1 MIDPR
6 FTQIEQKIEA
16 AKKLLSDPQLAEL
29 AKEEIVKLEAEK
41 TALSIHHSNDVSSVI
56 LEIRAAAGGNEAGLF
71 AADLLRMY
79 TKYAA
84 NCGWKVEELD
94 RTEGGIGNIK
104 TVVVK
109 ITGVGAFAKLKSES
123 GVHRVQRV
131 PKTESI
137 GRIHTSTVT
146 VAVLPEIGETEFRI
160 NPADVEFEAMRAGG
174 HGGQNVN
181 KVATAVRLRH
191 KPTGITVKAQTERYQ
206 ARNREIAMEILR
218 AKLFAAEEEK
228 KYAQVGNLRQTQ
240 VGKGVRSEKIRT
252 YNFPQDRV
260 TDHRVKKSWGNIQS
274 IMSGDLDKIINSLQS
289 NLSRNPVSPP

>member
-1 MIDPR
+1 MDPR
-6 FTQIEQKIEA
+6 LVQIEEKIQEV
-16 AKKLLSDPQLAEL
+16 KKLLSDPAMAEL
-29 AKEEIVKLEAEK
+29 ANEEIAKLEKQKAELENSMNQKLK
-41 TALSIHHSNDVSSVI
+41 TKNYDSNAVI
-56 LEIRAAAGGNEAGLF
+56 LEIRAAAGGAEAGLF

-79 TKYAA
+79 TKFAA
-84 NCGWKVEELD
+84 NQNWKVEELD

-109 ITGVGAFAKLKSES
+109 ITGSEVFEKLKSES

-131 PKTESI
+131 PKTEST

-146 VAVLPEIGETEFRI
+146 VAVLPEIDEAEFRI

-181 KVATAVRLRH
+181 KVATAVRLKH

-228 KYAQVGNLRQTQ
+228 KYAQVGNLRQAQ

-252 YNFPQDRV
+252 YNFPQNRI
-260 TDHRVKKSWGNIQS
+260 TDHRINKSWHNLEEILDGK
-274 IMSGDLDKIINSLQS
+274 LDKIVENIQHGTS
-289 NLSRNPVSPP
+289 

>member
-1 MIDPR
+1 MDPR
-6 FTQIEQKIEA
+6 LVQIEEKIQEV
-16 AKKLLSDPQLAEL
+16 KKLLSDPAMAEL
-29 AKEEIVKLEAEK
+29 ANEEIAKLEKQKAELENSMNQKLK
-41 TALSIHHSNDVSSVI
+41 TKNYDSNAVI
-56 LEIRAAAGGNEAGLF
+56 LEIRAAAGGAEAGLF

-79 TKYAA
+79 TKFAA
-84 NCGWKVEELD
+84 NQNWKVEELD

-109 ITGVGAFAKLKSES
+109 ITGSEVFEKLKSES

-131 PKTESI
+131 PKTEST

-146 VAVLPEIGETEFRI
+146 VAVLPEIDEAEFRI

-181 KVATAVRLRH
+181 KVATAVRLKH

-228 KYAQVGNLRQTQ
+228 KYAQVGNLRQAQ
-240 VGKGVRSEKIRT
+240 VGSGERSEKIRT
-252 YNFPQDRV
+252 YNFPQNRV
-260 TDHRVKKSWGNIQS
+260 TEHRIEKSWHNLENI
-274 IMSGDLDKIINSLQS
+274 MDGKLDKVIEAIQHGTS
-289 NLSRNPVSPP
+289 